1 MLGKKRGKKPLIHK
15 KTSEK
20 LTSLNDEIKNSNK
33 KKLETKKKNPKKK
46 EEESEESINSEL
58 ASLDE
63 SSSNPD
69 KEEENNDKK
78 NLNMNT
84 NVIES
89 YDEKKLRMAKML
101 LDKFDKENK
110 DEDEKSNSEEENS
123 EDIMNKKIIEKY
135 TKEMKNQKINFF
147 SEDKNKNIIF
157 SPHEIS
163 FIKGHKSTITDISI
177 SSKGDFILSSSKDT
191 RGILFDLNK
200 ESKILF
206 PKFTSKALT
215 CCILSPD
222 EKTAF
227 FGGKD
232 HYIYQIDI
240 KSFDIIQ
247 KIKAHTES
255 VTGIIFDKI
264 KDQFYSV
271 GNDKVLKVWST
282 DTNPAI
288 LLETFYGHTNKI
300 NCIKNMPGEINRYIT
315 TSLDGYIN
323 LWKVD
328 SQSFLQFNA
337 NGLYPIDCISPLSNE
352 IFFTG
357 NFNGTIQAWKTNKK
371 KSVYKMDFAH
381 GFQEN
386 FNINHPFFDLNMKNI
401 GPKVE
406 VGKPILSLECPVFSD
421 LLISGS
427 VNGEINFYEVNEN
440 DTNNISLEIKTK
452 LNIKNKGCLNVIKYC
467 PEKKF
472 IVVGNG
478 TDNKF
483 GRWNKEYDNKIGITI
498 VKLIE

>member
-33 KKLETKKKNPKKK
+33 KKLETKKKINKKK

-206 PKFTSKALT
+206 PKFTKPHFLV
-215 CCILSPD
+215 
-222 EKTAF
+222 EKIIT
-227 FGGKD
+227 
-232 HYIYQIDI
+232 YI
-240 KSFDIIQ
+240 K
-247 KIKAHTES
+247 
-255 VTGIIFDKI
+255 
-264 KDQFYSV
+264 
-271 GNDKVLKVWST
+271 
-282 DTNPAI
+282 
-288 LLETFYGHTNKI
+288 
-300 NCIKNMPGEINRYIT
+300 
-315 TSLDGYIN
+315 
-323 LWKVD
+323 
-328 SQSFLQFNA
+328 
-337 NGLYPIDCISPLSNE
+337 
-352 IFFTG
+352 
-357 NFNGTIQAWKTNKK
+357 
-371 KSVYKMDFAH
+371 
-381 GFQEN
+381 
-386 FNINHPFFDLNMKNI
+386 
-401 GPKVE
+401 
-406 VGKPILSLECPVFSD
+406 
-421 LLISGS
+421 
-427 VNGEINFYEVNEN
+427 
-440 DTNNISLEIKTK
+440 
-452 LNIKNKGCLNVIKYC
+452 
-467 PEKKF
+467 
-472 IVVGNG
+472 
-478 TDNKF
+478 
-483 GRWNKEYDNKIGITI
+483 
-498 VKLIE
+498 

>member
-33 KKLETKKKNPKKK
+33 KKLETKKKINKKK

-110 DEDEKSNSEEENS
+110 EENEKSDSEEENS
-123 EDIMNKKIIEKY
+123 EEIMNKKIIEKY
-135 TKEMKNQKINFF
+135 TKEMQNQKINFF
-147 SEDKNKNIIF
+147 SLNKDFI
-157 SPHEIS
+157 PKEIS
-163 FIKGHKSTITDISI
+163 FIKGHKSTITDLSI
-177 SSKGDFILSSSKDT
+177 SSKGDLIISSSKDT

-200 ESKILF
+200 QKKILF
-206 PKFTSKALT
+206 PKFTNKALN
-215 CCILSPD
+215 CCVFSPD
-222 EKTAF
+222 EKSVF

-232 HYIYQIDI
+232 HYIYQIDLS
-240 KSFDIIQ
+240 SFDIIQ
-247 KIKAHTES
+247 KIKAHNES

-271 GNDKVLKVWST
+271 GNDKVLKVWSS

-288 LLETFYGHTNKI
+288 LLETFYGHTSQI
-300 NCIKNMPGEINRYIT
+300 NNIKSIPGEINRYIT

-328 SQSFLQFNA
+328 SQSFLQFNTS
-337 NGLYPIDCISPLSNE
+337 NMYPIDCISPLTND

-357 NFNGTIQAWKTNKK
+357 NYNGSIQAWRTNKK
-371 KSVYKMDFAH
+371 KFVYSLNYSH
-381 GFQEN
+381 GYEEK
-386 FNINHPFFDLNMKNI
+386 FNINHPFFDLNLKNK
-401 GPKVE
+401 GPEVE
-406 VGKPILSLECPVFSD
+406 VGKPVLSLESPAFSD

-427 VNGEINFYEVNEN
+427 INGEINFYKVDKEG
-440 DTNNISLEIKTK
+440 NNINIEIKNK
-452 LNIKNKGCLNVIKYC
+452 MNIKNKGCLNVIKFC
-467 PEKKF
+467 QDKKF

-483 GRWNKEYDNKIGITI
+483 GRWNKEYDNKLGITI
-498 VKLIE
+498 VKLEE